1 MSQLEQRQRPGGLR
15 DRPAYALSLLQQL
28 LISQIERDLGGEG
41 LNLRAHQ
48 VLACVDYF
56 GGGSQQQVC
65 NSMAV
70 DRSEMVRIVDRLEKA
85 GLLQRDADPADRR
98 RHRLRLTAAG
108 RLALKRGD
116 RLMIAAT
123 QQTLS
128 RLSNADRSSLNALV
142 LRALGQE

>member
-1 MSQLEQRQRPGGLR
+1 
-15 DRPAYALSLLQQL
+15 
-28 LISQIERDLGGEG
+28 
-41 LNLRAHQ
+41 
-48 VLACVDYF
+48 
-56 GGGSQQQVC
+56 
-65 NSMAV
+65 
-70 DRSEMVRIVDRLEKA
+70 MVRIVDRLEKA

-108 RLALKRGD
+108 RQALKRGD

-128 RLSNADRSSLNALV
+128 KLSSADQGSLNALV